1 MKITQEA
8 DYALRVILHL
18 SKLGYGEKVEARV
31 ISENE
36 ELPLRFLLKLLR
48 KLTKAR
54 IVISYR
60 GVKGGYALNKE
71 PKDINLKD
79 VIEAIDGPIC
89 INRCIYN
96 PEYCNA
102 GKNGNCE
109 IHRSLCKIQK
119 KLANELEAVNFQ
131 NILDE
136 NKGTIIK
143 EIK

>member
-18 SKLGYGEKVEARV
+18 SKLGYGEKVEARI
-31 ISENE
+31 ISEKE

-48 KLTKAR
+48 KLTKSG
-54 IVISYR
+54 IVVSFR
-60 GVKGGYALNKE
+60 GVKGGYALNKQ

-109 IHRSLCKIQK
+109 IHRALCKIQG
-119 KLANELEAVNFQ
+119 KLVSELEAVNFQ
-131 NILDE
+131 EILDE
-136 NKGTIIK
+136 KRGIIL
-143 EIK
+143 